1 MSQGGVG
8 SWLQEALGVAD
19 PSPQHLQGAKSD
31 HLVWDEAVEQSTALQ
46 ALQQH
51 GKQWPAWP
59 GLMQDT
65 FQTYFKPAPAL
76 RPVEQVDDVHQP
88 TRSYVEELLDDPATA
103 QTRTG
108 TVLDEL
114 ASAVG
119 ALATGRVLAEKIAA
133 NPDLQDS
140 MQKNQPPPPPS
151 QGALHKAIHQAARQ
165 GAQEAEDAQGL
176 LMSWGMDPGEMQR
189 VPLGQRL
196 DLALQLAQPK
206 FRRLAAAIGRMR
218 NLARARQGGSLRHL
232 RDELHSVTQGDD
244 LGRVLPAELAN
255 LRSPM
260 RRLDFGRRLLE
271 HQLLQYEVRPV
282 PRFQMGP
289 IVALLDASG
298 SMSGEPL
305 EWAAAVGLAF
315 ADTARRQ
322 KRDFAAC
329 YFDTRVLQEFRFP
342 KGKLTPQEILGFAT
356 QGAGGGTSY
365 DAALGWGLGVLQE
378 QTFRTADLVLITDGE
393 CDVDAGTLAALAHLR
408 RTQGLRVFSILI
420 GGTPQTLTTFSDRV
434 WAVGAPDDEAAG
446 DVFAEMIPVL

>member
-1 MSQGGVG
+1 MPQSGVG
-8 SWLQEALGVAD
+8 SWLQDALGVAD
-19 PSPQHLQGAKSD
+19 PSPQHLQGGHHD
-31 HLVWDEAVEQSTALQ
+31 HLVWDEAVDASTALQ
-46 ALQQH
+46 ALEQQ
-51 GKQWPAWP
+51 GQAWPAWK
-59 GLMQDT
+59 GLLQDT
-65 FQTYFKPAPAL
+65 FQTYFKPAPQL
-76 RPVEQVDDVHQP
+76 RPLEAVDAVHQA
-88 TRSYVEELLDDPATA
+88 TRPYVAELLDDPATA

-108 TVLDEL
+108 TVLDDL

-133 NPDLQDS
+133 HPDLHDS
-140 MQKNQPPPPPS
+140 LRKSQTPPPQA
-151 QGALHKAIHQAARQ
+151 QGALHKAVHQAARR
-165 GAQEAEDAQGL
+165 GAQEAEEAQGT
-176 LMSWGMDPGEMQR
+176 LMSWGMDPGAMER

-196 DLALQLAQPK
+196 DLALQLASPQ
-206 FRRLAAAIGRMR
+206 FRRLAATIGRMR

-260 RRLDFGRRLLE
+260 RRLDFSRRLLE
-271 HQLLQYEVRPV
+271 HQLLQYAVRPV
-282 PRFQMGP
+282 PRVQMGP

-329 YFDTRVLQEFRFP
+329 YFDTQVLQEFRFP

-356 QGAGGGTSY
+356 QGGGGGTSY
-365 DAALGWGLGVLQE
+365 DAALGWGLEVLQE
-378 QTFRTADLVLITDGE
+378 QTFRSADLVLITDGE
-393 CDVDAGTLAALAHLR
+393 CAVDDSTLAALAHLR

-434 WAVGAPDDEAAG
+434 WAVGAPDDAAAG
-446 DVFAEMIPVL
+446 DIFAELVPVM